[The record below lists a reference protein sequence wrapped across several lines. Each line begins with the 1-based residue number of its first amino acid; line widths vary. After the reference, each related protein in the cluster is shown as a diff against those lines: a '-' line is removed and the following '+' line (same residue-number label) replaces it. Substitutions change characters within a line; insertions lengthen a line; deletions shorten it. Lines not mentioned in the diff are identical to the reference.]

1 MQADLAEQTKQTIML
16 SSNKE
21 DYVIAGFSDAYQAAV
36 DARKIGRAGGVLLVI
51 IGLIAVVV
59 MLSTLAFAPTP
70 SSYFYYGE
78 TTLLMHIRPY
88 VAVIGV
94 LGGLCIVMGG
104 RQHASASISEDAFL
118 LDHYD
123 LDWEGEADKVT
134 VQLRHVNGD
143 HFHITSK
150 AS

>member
-1 MQADLAEQTKQTIML
+1 MQTGKSSQAKQLIVL
-16 SSNKE
+16 RSDKE
-21 DYVIAGFSDAYQAAV
+21 DYVIPGFSEAYQAAV
-36 DARKIGRAGGVLLVI
+36 AAKIMGRFCGVLLMI

-59 MLSTLAFAPTP
+59 VFSTLAFAPSP
-70 SSYFYYGE
+70 SAHIWYGE
-78 TTLLMHIRPY
+78 KTLLMSIRPY
-88 VAVIGV
+88 VGVIGV
-94 LGGLCIVMGG
+94 LGGLCLVMGG

-123 LDWEGEADKVT
+123 FDWEGEADKVT